1 MPKSKE
7 LTEFERGEIIGLSK
21 INLSVRN
28 IAKVLLL
35 KKSTIQDVIT
45 KYRRRGLI
53 SAAPRSGRPPILT
66 QRNTRA
72 LIKIVKEDRQTSL
85 DELTEKFSK
94 TLQISVS
101 NSTIK
106 RKLHEEGYY
115 GRLGKKKPLVS
126 EVNRK
131 KRLFWC
137 YERRGWKEQW
147 EKVVFSDESRF
158 VLFSND
164 SPKRVWRK
172 VDERYK
178 KDCLIPTVKQSAGVM
193 VWGCFCK
200 DKVGPLVFI
209 EGTITGE
216 RYLQLLNDYLLP
228 FLRELGDENEY
239 MFQDDNAP
247 VHTARIVKDWKYDNL
262 DNWLPWPAQSPDLN
276 PIENLWDILER
287 RVRMHKPLPK
297 NKRELMDVLEDE
309 WYKLEPEKLTKL
321 IDSMPKR
328 VKAVIKSKGNPT
340 KY

>member
-7 LTEFERGEIIGLSK
+7 LTEFERDEIVGLSK
-21 INLSVRN
+21 INLSVRKIAEVLL
-28 IAKVLLL
+28 IAK
-35 KKSTIQDVIT
+35 STVQDVIN

-53 SAAPRSGRPPILT
+53 TAAPRSGRPPILT
-66 QRNTRA
+66 PRNTRT
-72 LIKIVKEDRQTSL
+72 LIKMVKKDRQTSL
-85 DELTEKFSK
+85 EELTEDFNK
-94 TLQISVS
+94 TLQISVCS
-101 NSTIK
+101 KTVK

-115 GRLGKKKPLVS
+115 GRVGKKKPLVS
-126 EVNRK
+126 EINRK

-137 YERRGWKEQW
+137 YERRNWVEEW
-147 EKVVFSDESRF
+147 EKVIFSDESRF

-164 SPKRVWRK
+164 SPKFVWRK
-172 VDERYK
+172 VDERYN

-216 RYLQLLNDYLLP
+216 RYLQLLNNYLLP
-228 FLRELGDENEY
+228 FLHELGNEDEY
-239 MFQDDNAP
+239 IFQDDNAP
-247 VHTARIVKDWKYDNL
+247 VHTARIVKDWKEENL

-287 RVRMHKPLPK
+287 KVRMHNPLPK
-297 NKRELMDVLEDE
+297 NKRELMTILEDE
-309 WYKLEPEKLTKL
+309 WHKLEPEKLTKL
-321 IDSMPKR
+321 IDSMPRR